1 MKLTNH
7 GWGLREM
14 IFLSAVIFFFVI
26 IAAVMIN
33 NLYSELDLSQGSSGS
48 SSSNGYTYQQIES
61 NLSAAAERYYKTHN
75 DDVSTIVISEDLVEL
90 GYLKSSQL
98 QTKDDACEGYA
109 VIADDFRAYITCSN
123 YETVYKHESEV
134 YKEYEELLVK
144 QATSYVEDHSM
155 YPDESLKITDD
166 EMLDDGY
173 LETTYVNGHDCSS
186 YVMVLKSGETYD
198 FEPFIRCGN
207 YKTKGYQ

>member
-1 MKLTNH
+1 MFSMKLTNH

-48 SSSNGYTYQQIES
+48 SSSNSYTYQQIES

-123 YETVYKHESEV
+123 YETE
-134 YKEYEELLVK
+134 
-144 QATSYVEDHSM
+144 
-155 YPDESLKITDD
+155 
-166 EMLDDGY
+166 GY
-173 LETTYVNGHDCSS
+173 
-186 YVMVLKSGETYD
+186 
-198 FEPFIRCGN
+198 
-207 YKTKGYQ
+207 